1 MSFNTVWKIFK
12 ISKDCKIKL
21 WLLKIKNYLN
31 NQINIYAIYMHTFY
45 YKIECIIFDGIS
57 VKMTEIYMIV
67 K

>member
-1 MSFNTVWKIFK
+1 MSFNTWKIFK

-21 WLLKIKNYLN
+21 WISKIKNYLN
-31 NQINIYAIYMHTFY
+31 KQINIYMYTFY

-57 VKMTEIYMIV
+57 VKITEIMIV